1 MSIADRLES
10 LPFSGFHYRLL
21 LLGGLGY
28 CFDGLDG
35 AILAFIMPPLQ
46 TLWHLSTAQLG
57 LLGSAAFLGY
67 FIGAFLAGI
76 LADRY
81 GRRPVMMW
89 ALACYCV
96 GSFVSAFAQ
105 DWHSFILCRIVAGAG
120 TGAESA
126 IIAPYL
132 SEFVSRRYRGAFTG
146 ALAGFFSFGFLGAAI
161 LGYLLVPGSANGW
174 RIALVLTSCP
184 VVMLLWWRRALP
196 ESPRWLVKTGQADK
210 AHAVLCQIEADLGVA
225 SPSGLGDDDVCVVQH
240 SVARQISSLGAK
252 KLRKITLTIWALWLS
267 VTFSYYAFFSW
278 LPTLLIA
285 RGFTMAHS
293 FGFSIA
299 ICAAQ
304 IPGYFSAAYCNEKL
318 GRKTT
323 LVVYLSAAVVSA
335 FGLAVA
341 ATPPA
346 ILAAGMLLS
355 FFMNGTYASVYAYT
369 PEVFPTD
376 IRATATG
383 MASAVG
389 RVGAIVAPIAIGVLY
404 PRTGFVGVF
413 SLTAGILLL
422 GALCILFFGPTT
434 TNRSLE
440 EIVDEY

>member
-1 MSIADRLES
+1 MSVADRLES

-21 LLGGLGY
+21 LVGGLGY

-46 TLWHLSTAQLG
+46 KLWHLSTTQLG
-57 LLGSAAFLGY
+57 LLGSAAFFGY
-67 FIGAFLAGI
+67 FIGALLAGI

-89 ALACYCV
+89 GLACYCV
-96 GSFVSAFAQ
+96 GSFVSAFSQ
-105 DWHSFILCRIVAGAG
+105 DWHGFILCRIVAGVG

-132 SEFVSRRYRGAFTG
+132 SEFVSKRYRGAFTG

-161 LGYLLVPGSANGW
+161 LGYMLVPWAANGW

-196 ESPRWLVKTGQADK
+196 ESPRWLAKTGQTDK
-210 AHAVLCQIEADLGVA
+210 AHAVLCQIEAALGVV
-225 SPSGLGDDDVCVVQH
+225 SPAMPCADGPVL
-240 SVARQISSLGAK
+240 ARQTTPSRLARLGAK
-252 KLRKITLTIWALWLS
+252 KLRKTTLIIWSLWLS

-304 IPGYFSAAYCNEKL
+304 IPGYFSAALCNEKL

-323 LVVYLSAAVVSA
+323 LVVYLSAGVISA
-335 FGLAVA
+335 FGLAA
-341 ATPPA
+341 ATTPSA
-346 ILAAGMLLS
+346 ILVAGMLLS

-389 RVGAIVAPIAIGVLY
+389 RLGAIVAPVAIGALY
-404 PRTGFVGVF
+404 PRTGFSGVF
-413 SLTAGILLL
+413 SLTASILLL

-440 EIVDEY
+440 DIADEY